1 MTGKNLPVVNLVI
14 MLLSVIKKYV
24 KTNDCSCFLAISD
37 KWTKHLRKKV
47 IHPHINLLKTKRKAV
62 NSKPNHCSTDDGWLL

>member
-37 KWTKHLRKKV
+37 K
-47 IHPHINLLKTKRKAV
+47 
-62 NSKPNHCSTDDGWLL
+62 